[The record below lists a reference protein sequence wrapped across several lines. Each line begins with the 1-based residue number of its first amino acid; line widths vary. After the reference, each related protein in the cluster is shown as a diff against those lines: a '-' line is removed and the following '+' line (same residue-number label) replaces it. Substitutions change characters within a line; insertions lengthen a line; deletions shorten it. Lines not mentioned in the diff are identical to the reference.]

1 MSDHAYGWLPQL
13 PDPRDFRY
21 TPRPFALGPLPER
34 IDLREDSSMP
44 PVYDQGRL
52 GSCTANA
59 IAGAFEWI
67 LGKEMYPQFTPSRLA
82 IYWGERVIEHS
93 TRVDSGAFIRDGFKV
108 IQKRGV
114 APESEWPYD
123 ISKFT
128 RAPSRTFWKHAKK
141 HVATAY
147 TALEVMPTAIQ
158 QALVGYDPVVIGF
171 SVFSSFESDQTA
183 RTGWVAQPEVSSEQV
198 LGGHA
203 ILIVGYFQ
211 HNGMLYF
218 VVRNSWGSDW
228 GDKGYCYMPASYI
241 ANPQFASDAWCL
253 QVVK

>member
-1 MSDHAYGWLPQL
+1 
-13 PDPRDFRY
+13 
-21 TPRPFALGPLPER
+21 
-34 IDLREDSSMP
+34 
-44 PVYDQGRL
+44 
-52 GSCTANA
+52 
-59 IAGAFEWI
+59 
-67 LGKEMYPQFTPSRLA
+67 
-82 IYWGERVIEHS
+82 
-93 TRVDSGAFIRDGFKV
+93 
-108 IQKRGV
+108 
-114 APESEWPYD
+114 
-123 ISKFT
+123 
-128 RAPSRTFWKHAKK
+128 
-141 HVATAY
+141 
-147 TALEVMPTAIQ
+147 MPTAIQ